1 MPYFHV
7 WFATKRR
14 KWLLQGD
21 VLDAAKELLQQI
33 AAEKEIK
40 LAELEAIVDHVH
52 LLLNLPSKSDLPNAM
67 MNLKGVSARRLFE
80 RFPELKLDAGTQS
93 FWQSGYGSKLVPA
106 GRVSSTR
113 RYIRTQWD
121 RLEAYERDSLPR
133 GSARGTVPT
142 MKERKRP

>member
-21 VLDAAKELLQQI
+21 VLDAVRELLPEI
-33 AAEKEIK
+33 AAEKRIK
-40 LAELEAIVDHVH
+40 LVEFEAVVDHVH
-52 LLLNLPSKSDLPNAM
+52 VLLVLDDSGELPNAM
-67 MNLKGVSARRLFE
+67 MNLKGISARRIFE

-93 FWQSGYGSKLVPA
+93 LWQAGYGSKLVNP
-106 GRVSSTR
+106 GSVTRLR

-121 RLEAYERDSLPR
+121 RLEKYER
-133 GSARGTVPT
+133 
-142 MKERKRP
+142 